1 MNRIL
6 RSVLVVGAAALALAA
21 CTSKD
26 GGTPTPASTTGGGS
40 TTTTKS
46 SAKPSGP
53 GALNLEKFTSD
64 PCKILTPANL
74 SALGGTFDPAA
85 REDSPNGPG
94 CGWVGTDVTKD
105 SSYRIVLVVKGA
117 TLETY
122 RESSKTL
129 KVFREATVAGY
140 PAVSYDTASGTK
152 DCTTV
157 IGTSDKDAVLV
168 QANIAPNDKANA
180 GKPCDASEKLG
191 ATVIGILKG

>member
-1 MNRIL
+1 ML
-6 RSVLVVGAAALALAA
+6 RSALAVGATALALAA
-21 CTSKD
+21 CTAEKD
-26 GGTPTPASTTGGGS
+26 GTPTPAATTGGGS
-40 TTTTKS
+40 TTTTKT

-53 GALNLEKFTSD
+53 GALSLEKFTDD
-64 PCKILTPANL
+64 PCKILTPAQL
-74 SALGGTFDPAA
+74 STLGGTFDPAE

-94 CGWVGTDVTKD
+94 CVWIGTDVLKD
-105 SSYRIVLVVKGA
+105 STYRVVLAVNGA

-122 RESSKTL
+122 RENSKSL

-157 IGTSDKDAVLV
+157 IGSSDKDAVVV

>member
-6 RSVLVVGAAALALAA
+6 RSVLVVGTAALALAA

-26 GGTPTPASTTGGGS
+26 GGTPTPATTTAGGGS

-46 SAKPSGP
+46 SSKPGGP
-53 GALNLEKFTSD
+53 GALNLDKFTSD
-64 PCKILTPANL
+64 PCKILTPAHL
-74 SALGGTFDPAA
+74 SALGGEFDPAS

-94 CGWVGTDVTKD
+94 CAWVGTDVTKD
-105 SSYRIVLVVKGA
+105 SSYRIVLVVKGP

-122 RESSKTL
+122 RGNSKTL

-140 PAVSYDTASGTK
+140 PAVSYDTASGTM

-157 IGTSDKDAVLV
+157 IGSSDKDAVLI
-168 QANIAPNDKANA
+168 QTSNSQD